1 MATLGLDI
9 GGANLKAATEEGMAR
24 SHPFDLWRTPELLSK
39 ALRELI
45 AEFPTVDRI
54 AVTMTGELA
63 DCFTTKAEGVAQIVR
78 SAVEAA
84 GQTRL
89 SVWNLRRGFVSPDE
103 ALASPFDVAAANWH
117 VLTTWAGR
125 MVLDGG
131 GVLIDIGSTT
141 CDIIPLSDGVPI
153 PAGLTDVGR
162 LLSGELVY
170 SGVRRTPLSAL
181 ANAVPFRDLT
191 CPLAAE
197 LFATTLDV
205 YLLLG
210 RIAEDPEDRQTA
222 NGRPATRAAA
232 FDRLARMLCCDRTE
246 ISDAELQTIA
256 EFLVEVQQKR
266 IRGALDRVLARMET
280 PIQSIVVSGS
290 GNFLAE
296 EIVANHS
303 RLKDCFRVPLARL
316 LSPQIADSACAYAIA
331 VLASERD

>member
-9 GGANLKAATEEGMAR
+9 GGANLKAATEAGMAR
-24 SHPFDLWRTPELLSK
+24 SRPFDLWRTPELLSP

-45 AEFPTVDRI
+45 NEFPAVDRI

-63 DCFTTKAEGVAQIVR
+63 DCFTTKAEGVTQIVR
-78 SAVEAA
+78 SATEAA
-84 GQTRL
+84 GQMRL
-89 SVWNLRRGFVSPDE
+89 DIWSLRSGFISSNE
-103 ALASPFDVAAANWH
+103 AIAAPFDVAAANWH
-117 VLTTWAGR
+117 ALTTWAGR
-125 MVLDGG
+125 LIPEGS

-141 CDIIPLSDGVPI
+141 CDIIPLSDGVPV
-153 PAGLTDVGR
+153 PTGLTDVGR

-181 ANAVPFRDLT
+181 ANAVPFRDRT

-210 RIAEDPEDRQTA
+210 RVAEDSDDRQTA

-232 FDRLARMLCCDRTE
+232 ADRVARMLCCDRTE
-246 ISDAELQTIA
+246 ISDSELQTIA
-256 EFLVEVQQKR
+256 EFLAEVQRKR

-280 PIQSIVVSGS
+280 SVQSIVVSGS
-290 GNFLAE
+290 GSFLAE
-296 EIVANHS
+296 EIVANHLQ
-303 RLKDCFRVPLARL
+303 LKDCFRVPLARL

-331 VLASERD
+331 VLAAERN

>member
-9 GGANLKAATEEGMAR
+9 GGANLKAATEEGTAR
-24 SHPFDLWRTPELLSK
+24 SRPFDLWRTPELLSK

-45 AEFPTVDRI
+45 AEFPAVDRI

-78 SAVEAA
+78 SAVQAA

-89 SVWNLRRGFVSPDE
+89 NIWSLRSGFVSPNE
-103 ALASPFDVAAANWH
+103 AIASPFDVAAANWH
-117 VLTTWAGR
+117 ALTTWAGR
-125 MVLDGG
+125 LIPEGS

-141 CDIIPLSDGVPI
+141 CDIIPLSDGVPV
-153 PAGLTDVGR
+153 PTGLTDVGR
-162 LLSGELVY
+162 LVSGELVY

-181 ANAVPFRDLT
+181 ANSVPFRELT

-210 RIAEDPEDRQTA
+210 RIAEDPDDRQTA

-232 FDRLARMLCCDRTE
+232 ADRLARMLCCDRTE
-246 ISDAELQTIA
+246 ISDSELQTIA
-256 EFLVEVQQKR
+256 EFLGEVQRKR
-266 IRGALDRVLARMET
+266 IRGALDRVLARMGT
-280 PIQSIVVSGS
+280 PVQSIVVSGS
-290 GNFLAE
+290 GSFLAE
-296 EIVANHS
+296 EIVASH
-303 RLKDCFRVPLARL
+303 RQLKDCFQIPLARL

-331 VLASERD
+331 VQAAERN